1 MPSTPRTPL
10 PPLCVFLLGGVGVS
24 ANLEGHCKV
33 LLGQTTDM
41 IKTPVVVKVST
52 DVNSLALGDNFYTTG
67 VKSVNDPRFL
77 HTFENVFT
85 ADSLQAPNFS
95 FKVIAGNHDHKGN
108 VTAQIDYE
116 GIEIGTVTGRY
127 YAMDRD
133 NRWERVLTAYDVIVS
148 GKGVAAVPNVE
159 DPMDAIR
166 NAYADDKSD
175 EFIVSLF

>member
-1 MPSTPRTPL
+1 M
-10 PPLCVFLLGGVGVS
+10 
-24 ANLEGHCKV
+24 K
-33 LLGQTTDM
+33 
-41 IKTPVVVKVST
+41 
-52 DVNSLALGDNFYTTG
+52 SLN
-67 VKSVNDPRFL
+67 
-77 HTFENVFT
+77 
-85 ADSLQAPNFS
+85 
-95 FKVIAGNHDHKGN
+95 
-108 VTAQIDYE
+108 E

-166 NAYADDKSD
+166 NAYEDDKSD